1 MNVLLAGATGTLGS
15 ILVRRLL
22 AAGHQVCGITRSAA
36 GARRLAD
43 AGATAVVADVMD
55 RDALL
60 TALDGLRADAVVHQ
74 ATAITGLPL
83 FHRALYATD
92 ALRER
97 GTAHLVEAAGLVGAG
112 RFLTQSFFLGYGY
125 RDHGEA
131 LVTEDRPFAEPGQGA
146 FDPHMRAM
154 RANEEQVFAIGGVSL
169 RYGMFY
175 GPEPATANL
184 LRMAGKRML
193 PVPRPASTVSLVHVE
208 DAAAATVAA
217 LERGRPGRAYNVAD
231 DHPVRFDEYVRALA
245 RAAGGPAPLTVP
257 GGLLRVTPYLHA
269 LMVGTRLRLST
280 ALARS
285 ELGWTPAYPSYR
297 EGLACLGDLLLGRP
311 GGRQTPN
318 GAA

>member
-1 MNVLLAGATGTLGS
+1 MNVLVAGATGTLGTV
-15 ILVRRLL
+15 LVRRLL
-22 AAGHQVCGITRSAA
+22 AAGHQVCGITRSAT
-36 GARRLAD
+36 GVQKLAA

-60 TALDGLRADAVVHQ
+60 TALDGLEADAVVHQ

-97 GTAHLVEAAGLVGAG
+97 GTAHLVEAAGLVGAR

-125 RDHGEA
+125 RDHGDEP
-131 LVTEDRPFAEPGQGA
+131 VTEDRPFAEPGQGA
-146 FDPHMRAM
+146 FDPHMRSM
-154 RANEEQVFAIGGVSL
+154 RANEEQVFATGGISL

-175 GPEPATANL
+175 GPEPTTWHLMKLA
-184 LRMAGKRML
+184 RKRLL
-193 PVPRPASTVSLVHVE
+193 PVPRPAGTVSLIHID

-217 LERGRPGRAYNVAD
+217 LERGRPGRAYNLAD
-231 DHPVRFDEYVRALA
+231 DHPARFDEYVRALA
-245 RAAGGPAPLTVP
+245 RAAGAPVPLTVP
-257 GGLLRVTPYLHA
+257 GRLLRATPYLHA

-280 ALARS
+280 DLARR

-297 EGLACLGDLLLGRP
+297 EGPVCR
-311 GGRQTPN
+311 
-318 GAA
+318 